1 MMDDELDS
9 IIDILNK
16 NTDKPPL
23 YQSKPADSNKI
34 TQAIAKT
41 IDQEEEKSTKSIVTQ
56 HSKQKSAIKEH
67 ELKISTENEKEQE
80 VENLLK

>member
-34 TQAIAKT
+34 T
-41 IDQEEEKSTKSIVTQ
+41 
-56 HSKQKSAIKEH
+56 
-67 ELKISTENEKEQE
+67 
-80 VENLLK
+80 